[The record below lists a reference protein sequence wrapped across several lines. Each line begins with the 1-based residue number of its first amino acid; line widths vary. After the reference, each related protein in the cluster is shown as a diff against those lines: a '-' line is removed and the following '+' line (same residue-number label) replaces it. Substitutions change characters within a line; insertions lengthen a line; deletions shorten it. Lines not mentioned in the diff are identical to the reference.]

1 MSYGGVS
8 RTTVLVAAA
17 VVVILILLAAYFL
30 YIRPGPTPTTTPSP
44 VTTPPVTTPPATTP
58 PVTPPTTPPTQVTP
72 PPGPQAI
79 VIETSKAFVVVGLKG
94 SYVPPFDPKGKQIIV
109 VAYEP
114 DPQATK
120 PVEKSVAFTDINP
133 GFCRIEY
140 LDALIMAAR
149 RSGDPAVR
157 EQLYEAIHKVS
168 SEELPI
174 IWLGQNKIVLNYWSW
189 LKGRYYHP
197 TLGERYDLLYKDAR
211 APTVRIGIKDY
222 VNDPKTLSIITFG
235 WPDTFDPAANYES
248 FGWLILHN
256 IGSTLVTFWKDD
268 LTTLKPELAV
278 AWARNADSTEY
289 YFVIR
294 GGVLAYDP
302 WNKKTYEI
310 TAVDILFTIWRIARL
325 QLDPSWMITEFVN
338 VNESTVLTESEFNE
352 LLAKG
357 GIYADYA
364 GFSGEVRSLSQLLS
378 VFKYVGATAGVVK
391 LKLNFPYAP
400 FLSILAD
407 PFTTVIP
414 MKYLFD
420 NVEELKGK
428 YEQALNDF
436 RTAKTPGVWAKY
448 IGTGSNEPTH
458 LFLHKYPI
466 STGPYYIE
474 EYLEKSHIT
483 LRYNPYYW
491 NTTLWVQLYGEP
503 KPRLERVIFIINDDA
518 TARVEILKRGVADY
532 GAIPLAR
539 LADIKGHKYPGT
551 DWEII
556 VEEPGLSPAITFIV
570 PNCMREPFNNKL
582 VRQALAYAIP
592 YDEIINTVF
601 VGRIVRLYGVIPA
614 GFPGHNDDI
623 VVKYTFDLAKAREL
637 LRKAGVDL
645 SKYSI
650 KLWYNRGNVEREKTL
665 TLLQATWGQLGL
677 KITVEPLDWPILLD
691 KTEHGEFDVW
701 MVGWLPDYIDP
712 DNYAGPLA
720 YGGTK
725 FKVLDLAVVKS
736 VEEAQKILSR

>member
-30 YIRPGPTPTTTPSP
+30 YTRPGPTPTTTPSP

-94 SYVPPFDPKGKQIIV
+94 SYVPPFDPKGKKIIV

-140 LDALIMAAR
+140 LDALIIAAR

-222 VNDPKTLSIITFG
+222 VNDPRTLSIITFG

-491 NTTLWVQLYGEP
+491 NTTLWVRLYGEP

-551 DWEII
+551 DWDII

-725 FKVLDLAVVKS
+725 FKVLDLAVVES

>member
-1 MSYGGVS
+1 
-8 RTTVLVAAA
+8 
-17 VVVILILLAAYFL
+17 
-30 YIRPGPTPTTTPSP
+30 
-44 VTTPPVTTPPATTP
+44 
-58 PVTPPTTPPTQVTP
+58 
-72 PPGPQAI
+72 
-79 VIETSKAFVVVGLKG
+79 
-94 SYVPPFDPKGKQIIV
+94 
-109 VAYEP
+109 
-114 DPQATK
+114 
-120 PVEKSVAFTDINP
+120 VEKSVAFTDINP

-140 LDALIMAAR
+140 LDALIIAAR

-174 IWLGQNKIVLNYWSW
+174 IWLGQHKIVLNYWSW

-278 AWARNADSTEY
+278 AWARNADFTEY

-378 VFKYVGATAGVVK
+378 VFKYVGTTAGVVK

-420 NVEELKGK
+420 NVEGLKGK